1 MDNTTKEQ
9 RTWIIV
15 TIVTVTILIFIFT
28 GITYAYFTSNDNT
41 GSTAQI
47 ITDSGKMTINY
58 ADDGSNLLV
67 SSNISPSNNI
77 VADKT
82 FTLTGLNTASAGNGL
97 SMPYKVGIKYVS
109 SFSGGQIHYYI
120 KKVSSTIDTITT
132 NYTGETNTTIV
143 GHPLET
149 GYSHGT
155 LDNGNKYTELVTGNF
170 PSNKNEQTITFNLKL
185 QFPDT
190 GTNQDTEKNRTIN
203 AEVVVNYE
211 DEGLKNI
218 ATTITKLYDENTKD
232 ENGITLDGLQ
242 KDGTGDFNVTLLNS
256 SNKNYNMSLLS
267 DSKLIADTEN
277 DEYDNL
283 RYVGLTPNN
292 YISFNNEVW
301 RIIGVF
307 NVVNGDSNNVERV
320 VKIVRNDPIGEYAFD
335 NNGGFNND
343 SYGLNDWSQAV
354 LMKELNGD
362 YLNTSLTSNP
372 LWIRNTEFNIN
383 YVIKS
388 EYQEMINNSVWNY
401 GGINYDEKIFDSDS
415 RKSFDTTSKELYI
428 LEKQDL
434 KYQDS
439 FSSSWTGKIGLISAS
454 DFTYASSSSGCHA
467 SVFADNGT
475 CSSNNWM
482 LNTYSDCYTMT
493 PLIGKN
499 IDASGLLML
508 ISRGFTY
515 FYHHYGAYT
524 STHIRPALYLKSDV
538 KIISGEGSEENPFII
553 SI

>member
-1 MDNTTKEQ
+1 MQNNLTSVEKIV
-9 RTWIIV
+9 IIV
-15 TIVTVTILIFIFT
+15 TVVAVFMVFGGIGYAFFT
-28 GITYAYFTSNDNT
+28 MNDNT
-41 GSTAQI
+41 GSTAEI
-47 ITDSGKMTINY
+47 INTSGKMTITY
-58 ADDGSNLLV
+58 ADGGSNLLV
-67 SSNISPSNNI
+67 SSNISPNNNI
-77 VADKT
+77 IADKT
-82 FTLTGLNTASAGNGL
+82 FTLTGLNTTTAGEGL
-97 SMPYKVGIKYVS
+97 AMPYKVGLKYTS
-109 SFSGGQIHYYI
+109 SFSDGQIHYYI
-120 KKVSSTIDTITT
+120 KKVNSTLDTITVNYNGTT
-132 NYTGETNTTIV
+132 NSSIP
-143 GHPLET
+143 GHAVET
-149 GYSHGT
+149 GYATGT
-155 LDNGNKYTELVTGNF
+155 LNNGSKYTEMVTGEF
-170 PSNKNEQTITFNLKL
+170 PANKDEQTITFNLKL

-320 VKIVRNDPIGEYAFD
+320 VKIVRNDPIGRYGFD
-335 NNGGFNND
+335 NNDGFNNN

-415 RKSFDTTSKELYI
+415 GKSIDTTSKELYI

-467 SVFADNGT
+467 SVFAYNGT

-508 ISRGFTY
+508 ISSGFTY
-515 FYHHYGAYT
+515 FYHHYGAYIYA
-524 STHIRPALYLKSDV
+524 HIRPALYLKSDV